1 MDIMYAVIDE
11 NKQLKEA
18 SPGITR
24 DLAMVALALA
34 KAGKLPNVSFKKQ
47 KNLYFIEASEASW
60 EKANRRLKR
69 FNYNL
74 MI

>member
-34 KAGKLPNVSFKKQ
+34 KAGKL
-47 KNLYFIEASEASW
+47 
-60 EKANRRLKR
+60 
-69 FNYNL
+69 
-74 MI
+74 